1 MSELVKYDAACRA
14 IAEAA
19 SIDEAKDF
27 RDKSEAM
34 RAYARQA
41 KNKQLEVQAAEIRIR
56 AERRIGELMS
66 AQRDAGMMNDGA
78 KGTGSNQH
86 EVRVAEKP
94 APPTLAE
101 AGIDKNLADRARKY
115 AAIPEAE
122 FNGIVS
128 DWKGRVEQENERVTV
143 NLLAAASKAEAQDVA
158 TDVHE
163 APDPETAKARRSLT
177 KLTTE
182 ALIDEVLG
190 LREENAELRGKL
202 KAIKAENETLK
213 EDMAAFRQEDMGRAL
228 GNAQRLARAA
238 EGRMKEFQTTAVR
251 ADRRVKLLEA
261 EVKKLRGQL
270 ENQVIPL

>member
-27 RDKSEAM
+27 RDKGEAM

-143 NLLAAASKAEAQDVA
+143 NLLAAASKAEAP
-158 TDVHE
+158 E
-163 APDPETAKARRSLT
+163 AEAPDEPDPETAKARRSLA
-177 KLTTE
+177 KLTTD
-182 ALIDEVLG
+182 ALIDEVIG

>member
-1 MSELVKYDAACRA
+1 MSELVKYAAACRA

-27 RDKSEAM
+27 RDKGEAM

-86 EVRVAEKP
+86 EVRVAETP

-143 NLLAAASKAEAQDVA
+143 NLLAAASKAEAP
-158 TDVHE
+158 E
-163 APDPETAKARRSLT
+163 AEAPDEPDPETAKARRSLA
-177 KLTTE
+177 KLTTD
-182 ALIDEVLG
+182 ALIDEVIG